1 MYSRVLAAAAVI
13 AGLAVPALAQTAN
26 LSALQTGD
34 DARGWEAVGRLD
46 IDGKGFCTGALIAP
60 DIVLTAAH
68 CLFDSTTGA
77 RIDATR
83 IEFQA
88 GLRNGRAAAYRDVAE
103 AVIPASYT
111 FDGNVSSGM
120 TRQDVAL
127 LRLTQPIRLAT
138 IAPFETVDAL
148 PSGSQVGIV
157 SYAHDRAEA
166 PSIEQSCDVLGQQ
179 DGVHVM
185 ACSVDF
191 GSSGAP
197 IFLIE
202 DGQARIASVVSAK
215 AFLDDQRVALGTS
228 LAEPLA
234 ELMAELSTGMG
245 RFQAAPTVR
254 VIGGGERAETGAKFV
269 RP

>member
-1 MYSRVLAAAAVI
+1 MYSSFVAAVAVFI
-13 AGLAVPALAQTAN
+13 GLATSAEAQNTN
-26 LSALQTGD
+26 LTALQTGD

-68 CLFDSTTGA
+68 CLFESATGN

-103 AVIPASYT
+103 AVIPAGYT
-111 FDGNVSSGM
+111 FDGNVSNTM

-127 LRLTQPIRLAT
+127 LRLSQPIRLGT
-138 IAPFETVDAL
+138 IAPFETVDEL
-148 PSGSQVGIV
+148 PAGAQVGIV
-157 SYAHDRAEA
+157 SYAHDRADA
-166 PSIEQSCDVLGQQ
+166 PSIEQSCDVLGEQ

-185 ACSVDF
+185 ACTVDF

-202 DGQARIASVVSAK
+202 NGQARIASVVSAK
-215 AFLDDQRVALGTS
+215 AYLDDQRVALGTS

-234 ELMAELSTGMG
+234 EMLAELSSGMG